1 MARARHTRY
10 VDHEGEAPEFLA
22 AVLRL
27 PGVEIGPPTVSAEI
41 DRLEA
46 SIGARLPAPHRALI
60 VRADGIV
67 AAHGYERLLGVG
79 DAPMSIGRWNAPET
93 WKFAWSLPLEDYLCV
108 AESGFGD
115 QYTYRL
121 SELRRG
127 GQSIHRLERH
137 LMEPAEQP
145 VAPGIESFLRLFF
158 GRAQTPS
165 HEVLE
170 ARAQVGNIAPTEH
183 VIASPP
189 PLVAGR
195 EPVGLVRLPAA
206 AAMILQG
213 DLASQ
218 LLDPANADRE
228 VVRVVQYQ
236 DKLGRARIRVDWA

>member
-1 MARARHTRY
+1 

-27 PGVEIGPPTVSAEI
+27 PGVEVEPPAAATEI
-41 DRLEA
+41 DELEEA
-46 SIGARLPAPHRALI
+46 IAARLPAPHRALL
-60 VRADGIV
+60 VRANGIV

-79 DAPMSIGRWNAPET
+79 DAPTSIGAWNAPST
-93 WKFAWSLPLEDYLCV
+93 WKFAWSLPLDEYLCF

-115 QYTYRL
+115 QYAYRL
-121 SELRRG
+121 TELRRG

-145 VAPGIESFLRLFF
+145 VAPGIESFLRQFF

-165 HEVLE
+165 HEIIE
-170 ARAQVGNIAPTEH
+170 ARAQVGNIGPAEH

-218 LLDPANADRE
+218 LLDPANAERD
-228 VVRVVQYQ
+228 VARVVQYQ
-236 DKLGRARIRVDWA
+236 DNLGRSRLRVDWA